1 MKHFTFTFFFALAF
15 CFLFSHAIAGNDS
28 KREEKKARLRHKLV
42 DDLIS
47 ERLSLEEIEQRKRQL
62 LSSLYDL
69 NVQMKKVNKEKTK
82 LVDEML
88 VAQNKNNRI
97 TRIIEGL
104 ESQIRVER
112 DKLKIQLRGV
122 IQLADQGTLRLVFS
136 NKNSDELDRNMK
148 FLKILI
154 GQNYKGI
161 KEYQKLVA
169 AHTNQKK
176 ALKVVIERLGALK
189 EKIKGKEDF
198 ILARQVEKKDII
210 TRMEKK
216 RRQQIDTIGELREQT
231 ISVLD
236 TRVGVDAK
244 LAELLQTS
252 FFEYRGNLFPPVS
265 GNVAQDF
272 GLIKDE
278 TFNIA
283 MSSKGIYYE
292 TTPSEKVKAVFSGVV
307 EFVGKLKS
315 FGQTIILSHG
325 DHYYSVYGNL
335 KSVEVTPGDKIEAR
349 QVLASVGNS
358 SLEFATGMYFEI
370 RHFSEPENPNL
381 WLRTYSKEEIP

>member
-1 MKHFTFTFFFALAF
+1 MVAGIYPLSKAFAA
-15 CFLFSHAIAGNDS
+15 NENQ
-28 KREEKKARLRHKLV
+28 KEEKKARIRNKLV

-47 ERLSLEEIEQRKRQL
+47 EKFSLEEIEQRKRQL

-69 NVQMKKVNKEKTK
+69 NVQMKKVNKEKAK
-82 LVDEML
+82 LVDEMF
-88 VAQNKNNRI
+88 VAQNKNIRI

-104 ESQIRVER
+104 EKQIRVER
-112 DKLKIQLRGV
+112 NKLKIQLRGV
-122 IQLADQGTLRLVFS
+122 IQLSDQGALRLIFS
-136 NKNSDELDRNMK
+136 NKNSDELDRNFK

-161 KEYQKLVA
+161 KEYQKLVN
-169 AHTNQKK
+169 AHTNQKR
-176 ALKVVIERLGALK
+176 ALKIVIEKLIALK
-189 EKIKGKEDF
+189 EKIKIKEDF
-198 ILARQVEKKDII
+198 ILARQIEKKDII

-216 RRQQIDTIGELREQT
+216 RRQQINAIGELREQT
-231 ISVLD
+231 ISALD
-236 TRVGVDAK
+236 VNGGVDAK

-252 FFEYRGNLFPPVS
+252 FFEYRGSLLPPVA
-265 GNVAQDF
+265 GIVAQDF

-292 TTPSEKVKAVFSGVV
+292 TLATEKVKSVFSGVV

-315 FGQTIILSHG
+315 FGQTVILNHG

-335 KSVEVTPGDKIEAR
+335 KKIDVQPGDRIQAR
-349 QVLASVGNS
+349 QTLASVGNS
-358 SLEFATGMYFEI
+358 SLEFTSGMYFEI

-381 WLRTYSKEEIP
+381 WLRTNSKEEIP